1 MHAHRHTHIENGFE
15 FTFIQIFKVYTHFQS
30 LPKTLQDFF
39 LEGRGSMHRWY
50 KDGAI
55 NSKTVLLNVKGNAI
69 TRDKGNNVNYSSDDT
84 AY

>member
-1 MHAHRHTHIENGFE
+1 
-15 FTFIQIFKVYTHFQS
+15 
-30 LPKTLQDFF
+30 
-39 LEGRGSMHRWY
+39 MHRWY